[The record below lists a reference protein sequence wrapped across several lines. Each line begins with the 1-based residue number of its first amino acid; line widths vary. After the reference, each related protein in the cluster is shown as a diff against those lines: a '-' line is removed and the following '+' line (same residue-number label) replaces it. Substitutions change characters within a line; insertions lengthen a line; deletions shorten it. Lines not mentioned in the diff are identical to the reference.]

1 MRSLTLWGLALIAL
15 AAGAA
20 AAAAADDGA
29 AIKELTPTGKLRV
42 AVAVSPAPSALYS
55 VKDAASGKLA
65 GVTIDLGAAL
75 AKKIAVAPQFVE
87 YLASGEIQNSAASG
101 VWDVTFMPVDE
112 ARKQFVDFGSPYHLL
127 QSTYLVAPGAK
138 LNSIADVNA
147 AGVRIAG
154 VADTATY
161 RASQK
166 VSPRATHIAVAGV
179 DAAVALMRDGKA
191 DAIPLSR
198 ESLAGLVAKIPGSR
212 ILDGG
217 ILDSTTAV
225 AVPKNKPAAL
235 AYVSAFIE
243 EEKAS
248 GAVRRAFDRMGLTS
262 SQVAPAGMK
271 P

>member
-1 MRSLTLWGLALIAL
+1 MRSFGLWGVALFAL
-15 AAGAA
+15 AAG
-20 AAAAADDGA
+20 AAAADDGA
-29 AIKELTPTGKLRV
+29 AIKELTATGTLRV
-42 AVAVSPAPSALYS
+42 AVAVSPAPSALYA
-55 VKDAASGKLA
+55 VKDAAGGLR
-65 GVTIDLGAAL
+65 GVTIDLGTAL

-112 ARKQFVDFGSPYHLL
+112 ARKKFVDFGSPYHLL

-138 LNSIADVNA
+138 LNAIAEVNA

-154 VADTATY
+154 VADTATF
-161 RASQK
+161 RASQRA
-166 VSPRATHIAVAGV
+166 SPNATHVAVAGV

-198 ESLAGLVAKIPGSR
+198 ESLTGLVAKIPGAR

-217 ILDSTTAV
+217 ILNSTTAV
-225 AVPKNKPAAL
+225 AVPKNRPAAL

-243 EEKAS
+243 AEKAS
-248 GAVRRAFDRMGLTS
+248 GAVRRAFDAMGLTS